1 MTLAEP
7 TPDMTEMKCF
17 SNVLTARVLKSRW
30 TEMRLV
36 LLSRA
41 FDPNTPIF
49 NGENPNASYLR
60 WPAWIIKFQNPQIL
74 DFNFSL
80 QKLSSHKKRL
90 KGPMMACKK
99 HHLKVFFK
107 EMQFV
112 AFFIFHMGKTRM
124 QVKND
129 LLSTRAFQQKMGRW
143 GMKSPAEPSC
153 RKDPAEPGFLPAIA
167 NLTQNTKN
175 KWFNV
180 LK

>member
-1 MTLAEP
+1 MSLRRE
-7 TPDMTEMKCF
+7 
-17 SNVLTARVLKSRW
+17 SLRVAGPK
-30 TEMRLV
+30 RLV

-49 NGENPNASYLR
+49 KGENPNASYLR

-90 KGPMMACKK
+90 KLITIRTNDGFYSKK
-99 HHLKVFFK
+99 HYLKVLFK

-129 LLSTRAFQQKMGRW
+129 LRCLRQITTEKNSRA
-143 GMKSPAEPSC
+143 
-153 RKDPAEPGFLPAIA
+153 
-167 NLTQNTKN
+167 
-175 KWFNV
+175 
-180 LK
+180 